1 MPSSSTNRRLRRL
14 IFPALLTALS
24 ACARHPSTDV
34 ADDTGPTVIE
44 FNNESL
50 AQADVFIRATGSD
63 TRRLGTVQA
72 GRKEALV
79 VPRDIAIKG
88 SVTVFARLLARSVV
102 PSTGAIVL
110 SPGVH
115 LNVRLPIDERA
126 LFVLPAPS

>member
-1 MPSSSTNRRLRRL
+1 MPVSSMIPRLRRL
-14 IFPALLTALS
+14 ILPVLLTAFS

-34 ADDTGPTVIE
+34 ADETGPTVIE

-50 AQADVFIRATGSD
+50 AQADVFVRAPGSD

-88 SVTVFARLLARSVV
+88 NVTVFARLLARTGV
-102 PSTGAIVL
+102 PSTGAIAL
-110 SPGVH
+110 SPGAH

>member
-1 MPSSSTNRRLRRL
+1 MPVSSMNQRFRLL
-14 IFPALLTALS
+14 ILPALLAAFS
-24 ACARHPSTDV
+24 ACARQPSTDI
-34 ADDTGPTVIE
+34 AGGTEPTVIE

-50 AQADVFIRATGSD
+50 AQADVFVRAPGSD

-79 VPRDIAIKG
+79 VPRDIASKG
-88 SVTVFARLLARSVV
+88 SVTVFARLLARTGV
-102 PSTGAIVL
+102 PSTGAIAL
-110 SPGVH
+110 SPGAH

>member
-1 MPSSSTNRRLRRL
+1 MAISSTNRRLRRL
-14 IFPALLTALS
+14 VLPALLAAFS

-34 ADDTGPTVIE
+34 ADDAGPTVIE

-50 AQADVFIRATGSD
+50 AQADVFVRASGSNA
-63 TRRLGTVQA
+63 RRIGTVQA

-79 VPRDIAIKG
+79 IPRDIAIKG
-88 SVTVFARLLARSVV
+88 CVRVCGRLRARSAV
-102 PSTGAIVL
+102 PSTGAIAL
-110 SPGVH
+110 SPGTH

>member
-1 MPSSSTNRRLRRL
+1 MATSTTRRLRRL
-14 IFPALLTALS
+14 ILPALLTALS

-50 AQADVFIRATGSD
+50 AQADVFVRAPGSD
-63 TRRLGTVQA
+63 TRRIGTVQA

-88 SVTVFARLLARSVV
+88 SVTVFARLLARTGV
-102 PSTGAIVL
+102 PSTGAIAL
-110 SPGVH
+110 SPGTR

-126 LFVLPAPS
+126 LFVLPAQS